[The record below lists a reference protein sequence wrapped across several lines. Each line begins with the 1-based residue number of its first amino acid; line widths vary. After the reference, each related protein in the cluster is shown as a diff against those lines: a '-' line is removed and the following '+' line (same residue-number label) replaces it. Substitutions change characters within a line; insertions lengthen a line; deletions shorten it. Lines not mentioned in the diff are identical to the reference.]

1 MSMQTVQAGIITE
14 EWSAEVYST
23 ENNSFAIGDI
33 LTWQMTYDDEGTV
46 AYVTSDG
53 ADGVIG
59 TVDDYIYDTY
69 DATCPTGVFCNRY
82 SVYTNLINSTFS
94 SIVEQLKV
102 DVATSLQ
109 PTDVIEAV
117 NRNSRYNNWTY
128 TNGEQ
133 RYADWEIDDAYMA
146 MGYYHATSSSA
157 MAQYYYLLNGA
168 QTVSNIALKN
178 LTLTNVT
185 QVPESNSFAIFV
197 IALLILL
204 SRQFKTRKE
213 RTDELLK

>member
-33 LTWQMTYDDEGTV
+33 LTWQMTYDDEGTI

-197 IALLILL
+197 VALLILL

>member
-1 MSMQTVQAGIITE
+1 MQTVQAGIITE

-33 LTWQMTYDDEGTV
+33 LTWQMTYDDEGTI

-185 QVPESNSFAIFV
+185 QVPEPASALV
-197 IALLILL
+197 LLLGIAAMTR
-204 SRQFKTRKE
+204 SRYTKK
-213 RTDELLK
+213 LKH